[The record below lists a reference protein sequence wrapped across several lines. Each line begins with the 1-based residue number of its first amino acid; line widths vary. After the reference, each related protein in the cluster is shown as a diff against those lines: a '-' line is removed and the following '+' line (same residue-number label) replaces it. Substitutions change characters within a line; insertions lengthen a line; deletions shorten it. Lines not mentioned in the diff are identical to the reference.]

1 MKKIL
6 SIFFI
11 VPVCVLSMLTLLTT
25 IYIFSREEPL
35 FFIRNIKINGAHQ
48 LKDNDIMSSI
58 SPFLREN
65 LFKIDVEK
73 MKKIIASH
81 PFVKEVKIKRVYPFS
96 IVIDV
101 EEKKP
106 SALWVG
112 SDGRISVL
120 DETGEPYKGLT
131 KSDAQNMFIIN
142 AGDKADVKSLF
153 REVNRWVADGIMKR
167 DGISEVAYD
176 EGSVTVFGAE
186 DGVEIILGKEDQ
198 EGRLKRA
205 IVVLEDAKKRGLM
218 IKCID
223 ARFEKGAIIQ
233 ERKG

>member
-11 VPVCVLSMLTLLTT
+11 GPICVLSIFTA
-25 IYIFSREEPL
+25 IYIFSKDEPL
-35 FFIRNIKINGAHQ
+35 FFIKNIRINGVSQ
-48 LKDNDIMSSI
+48 LKDGDIMGRI
-58 SPFLREN
+58 SPFMRESLLR
-65 LFKIDVEK
+65 IDIQK
-73 MKKIIASH
+73 MKEVITSH
-81 PFVKEVKIKRVYPFS
+81 PFVKDVRIKRVYPFS
-96 IVIDV
+96 VIIDV

-106 SALWVG
+106 SALWV
-112 SDGRISVL
+112 STDGNISVL
-120 DETGEPYKGLT
+120 DEKGEPYRGLT
-131 KSDAQNMFIIN
+131 KGETKGMFIIN
-142 AGDKADVKSLF
+142 AGEKADVKSLY
-153 REVNRWVADGIMKR
+153 REVNHWVADGVIKR
-167 DGISEVAYD
+167 DAISEVAYN
-176 EGSVTVFGAE
+176 EGSVTIFGVE

-205 IVVLEDAKKRGLM
+205 VAVLEDAKKRGLL

>member
-11 VPVCVLSMLTLLTT
+11 GPICVLSIFTT
-25 IYIFSREEPL
+25 IYIFSKDEPL
-35 FFIRNIKINGAHQ
+35 FFIKTIRINGVNQ
-48 LKDNDIMSSI
+48 LKDGDIMGRI
-58 SPFLREN
+58 SPFMREN
-65 LFKIDVEK
+65 LLRIDIQK
-73 MKKIIASH
+73 MKEVITSH
-81 PFVKEVKIKRVYPFS
+81 PFVKDVRIKRVYPFS
-96 IVIDV
+96 VIIDV

-106 SALWVG
+106 SALWV
-112 SDGRISVL
+112 STDGNISVL
-120 DETGEPYKGLT
+120 DEKGEPYKGLT
-131 KSDAQNMFIIN
+131 KGEAKGMFIIN
-142 AGDKADVKSLF
+142 AGEKADVKSLY
-153 REVNRWVADGIMKR
+153 REVNHWVADGVIKR
-167 DGISEVAYD
+167 DAISEVAYD
-176 EGSVTVFGAE
+176 EGSVTIFGAE

-205 IVVLEDAKKRGLM
+205 IAVLEDAKKRGLL

>member
-6 SIFFI
+6 SLFFV
-11 VPVCVLSMLTLLTT
+11 VPVCVLSMLTT

-35 FFIRNIKINGAHQ
+35 FFIRNIKINGANQ
-48 LKDNDIMSSI
+48 LKDGDIMSKVA
-58 SPFLREN
+58 PFVREN
-65 LFKIDVEK
+65 LIKVDIQK
-73 MKKIIASH
+73 MNEVITSN
-81 PFVKEVKIKRVYPFS
+81 PFVKGVRIKKVYPFS

-106 SALWVG
+106 SALWV
-112 SDGRISVL
+112 DGEGKVRVL
-120 DETGEPYKGLT
+120 DEAGEPYKGLT
-131 KSDAQNMFIIN
+131 GTEAKGMFLIN
-142 AGDKADVKSLF
+142 AGEKADAKSLY
-153 REVNRWVADGIMKR
+153 REINQWVAKGIIKK
-167 DGISEVAYD
+167 DAISEVAYN
-176 EGSVTVFGAE
+176 EGTVTIFGVG
-186 DGVEIILGKEDQ
+186 DGVEIILGKDDQ

-205 IVVLEDAKKRGLM
+205 IAVLEDAKKRGLL